1 MAANQPERKSL
12 AFDVPINHHPAR
24 DKFPVIQGPLLK
36 MQDLPPDEIFFK
48 SKLVSQ
54 CLSGLEAV
62 CLAVCV
68 CGRVFKLFGE
78 VWVAVGVGV
87 GLPQLQYQRE
97 AHSGL
102 PLLLESVAAWFWS
115 RLLCPPQSAPLLP
128 VTGQRHRGTAL
139 RSAQCCAALQRRR
152 QAELRAKVPPPT
164 N

>member
-1 MAANQPERKSL
+1 M
-12 AFDVPINHHPAR
+12 I
-24 DKFPVIQGPLLK
+24 
-36 MQDLPPDEIFFK
+36 IF
-48 SKLVSQ
+48 SKTNLY
-54 CLSGLEAV
+54 LSGLEAV

-97 AHSGL
+97 AHSRL

-139 RSAQCCAALQRRR
+139 RSAQCCAALQRTGDSGLKV
-152 QAELRAKVPPPT
+152 EIIVWCLRLLILRLWKVSCKSFDIRSRSWYIKASKHIKAYSKAAGPGS
-164 N
+164 